1 MHLPSKSIHILS
13 EKEYTMHAPP
23 IKGHAQDTEGALSAQ
38 DTGGTTGY
46 IKEHAQDTRLQQVRA
61 YEQQLMSR
69 GSYRQRLL
77 VEGSQF
83 TQEYLMS
90 LWEN

>member
-1 MHLPSKSIHILS
+1 
-13 EKEYTMHAPP
+13 MHAPP

-77 VEGSQF
+77 VEGSVY
-83 TQEYLMS
+83 TRVSYVTS
-90 LWEN
+90 LSYGKIRNYTCTRAG